1 MCAARRHQLD
11 RSERSIHEDAGETKD
26 ALGPSSMRTWGRRR
40 TPSHLKHEDA
50 GETKDALPPE
60 DEEAQNLL
68 ILRSEATAEPRR
80 RGGFAIVPLAG
91 EVGERE
97 AQAR

>member
-1 MCAARRHQLD
+1 MRARGRRRTPSHLK
-11 RSERSIHEDAGETKD
+11 HEDA
-26 ALGPSSMRTWGRRR
+26 GRRR